1 MSRPSAASFTGM
13 TFVAMLVSL
22 VLLIGLDDTAVVV
35 AVTLIWFL
43 VLALYESS
51 TDELIEF

>member
-1 MSRPSAASFTGM
+1 MSRPSIASFTAM
-13 TFVAMLVSL
+13 TFIALLVAL
-22 VLLIGLDDTAVVV
+22 VLLIGLANTATAV

-51 TDELIEF
+51 VDELDR